1 MNVHEELLS
10 WVSAGL
16 EEPRSR
22 CNHYIDFCFCVWAI
36 HAFFQYLLVLSTKH
50 LLTFSCSQFS
60 VVLFFITGSIVGRIY
75 NSPTYVDGDVVWT
88 SPITK
93 GVVKENQEVAT
104 ESGSKYYLSSE
115 PLEEAN
121 KHADIA
127 KATSPS
133 APQKT
138 ATMRVTPESLAA
150 ALKDIS
156 GAVNELELS
165 LGQLSGDD
173 AKPSSK
179 KSGAQK

>member
-1 MNVHEELLS
+1 MFTL
-10 WVSAGL
+10 
-16 EEPRSR
+16 
-22 CNHYIDFCFCVWAI
+22 
-36 HAFFQYLLVLSTKH
+36 
-50 LLTFSCSQFS
+50 
-60 VVLFFITGSIVGRIY
+60 FITGSIVGRIY
-75 NSPTYVDGDVVWT
+75 NSPTYVDGDIVWT

-93 GVVKENQEVAT
+93 GTVKENQEVAT

-115 PLEEAN
+115 PLEGAN

-127 KATSPS
+127 KPTSPS

-179 KSGAQK
+179 KSGAQIDVVLGAQWGDEGKGKLVDMLSQVSNKRICFCHHFNR

>member
-1 MNVHEELLS
+1 MS
-10 WVSAGL
+10 
-16 EEPRSR
+16 
-22 CNHYIDFCFCVWAI
+22 F
-36 HAFFQYLLVLSTKH
+36 
-50 LLTFSCSQFS
+50 TF
-60 VVLFFITGSIVGRIY
+60 LIIGSIVGRIY

-104 ESGSKYYLSSE
+104 ESGSKYYLSAE
-115 PLEEAN
+115 PLEETEN
-121 KHADIA
+121 ADIA

-138 ATMRVTPESLAA
+138 ATMRVTPETLAA

-165 LGQLSGDD
+165 LGQLSGD
-173 AKPSSK
+173 APSK
-179 KSGAQK
+179 KSKGKIDVVLGAQWGDEGKGKLVDMLSQVSKQESFFLR